1 MFIRYKWRGGRSI
14 LKYRT
19 KKFSSSLLTG
29 LVILVLLLGLGYTVY
44 VNFFKNEKNVAKGA
58 DLNDIA
64 FDFTLQDL
72 HGNEVSLSDFRGKGV
87 ILNFWATYCP
97 PCKKE
102 MPHLNS
108 IYEEYKDKGI
118 EVIAVNATE
127 PRVIIRPF
135 VQEYG
140 LDFPILLD
148 RTGSVVEQYDILN
161 IPVTF
166 FINEEG
172 KIIEKSSGELTEE
185 SIRSSVK
192 RIIPK

>member
-1 MFIRYKWRGGRSI
+1 
-14 LKYRT
+14 
-19 KKFSSSLLTG
+19 
-29 LVILVLLLGLGYTVY
+29 
-44 VNFFKNEKNVAKGA
+44 
-58 DLNDIA
+58 
-64 FDFTLQDL
+64 
-72 HGNEVSLSDFRGKGV
+72 
-87 ILNFWATYCP
+87 
-97 PCKKE
+97 

-108 IYEEYKDKGI
+108 IYKEYKDKGI

-148 RTGSVVEQYDILN
+148 RTGSVVDQYDILN

>member
-1 MFIRYKWRGGRSI
+1 M
-14 LKYRT
+14 
-19 KKFSSSLLTG
+19 KKFSSSLLMS

-58 DLNDIA
+58 NLNDIA

-72 HGNEVSLSDFRGKGV
+72 HGNEVSLSDFRGKGI

-102 MPHLNS
+102 MPHLNN
-108 IYEEYKDKGI
+108 IYKEYKDKGI
-118 EVIAVNATE
+118 EVLAVNANE
-127 PRVIIRPF
+127 PRVIIKPF

-140 LDFPILLD
+140 LHFPILLD
-148 RTGSVVEQYDILN
+148 RTGSVVDQYDILN

-172 KIIEKSSGELTEE
+172 EIVEKSSGELTVE

-192 RIIPK
+192 HIIPK